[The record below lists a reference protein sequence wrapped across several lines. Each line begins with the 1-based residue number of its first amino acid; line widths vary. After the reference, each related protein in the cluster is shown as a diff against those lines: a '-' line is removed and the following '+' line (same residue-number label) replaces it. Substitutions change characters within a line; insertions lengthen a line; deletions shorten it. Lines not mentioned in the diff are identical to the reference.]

1 MHPHPHQV
9 CFCNCLSCACY
20 LLVFQ
25 RPSVSDSHQRFI
37 QPPSN
42 CFLWFSP
49 LHTLKAHLSYHPQ
62 SCFIICSSVYRNS
75 STLPCYTNL
84 TSSPAFPV
92 LLSSSPSFF
101 CNITAPNSHCKS
113 SQDSGWPL
121 SDPRPVPGASVS
133 FQGFFQ
139 KHFSQ
144 SSVLFV
150 FPLGKVH

>member
-75 STLPCYTNL
+75 SSLPCYTNL

-92 LLSSSPSFF
+92 LLSSSPSSATSLPTTP
-101 CNITAPNSHCKS
+101 TANPPRTQAGPFLTPGLYREPLWASRDFSRSTSLSLVCS
-113 SQDSGWPL
+113 SY
-121 SDPRPVPGASVS
+121 
-133 FQGFFQ
+133 F
-139 KHFSQ
+139 H
-144 SSVLFV
+144 
-150 FPLGKVH
+150 